1 MEEGLGTAMRPS
13 LSEDLRPPSPE
24 LWDTM
29 ERKKRPFFATDGLFF
44 TQQHIINIMKACYS
58 LL

>member
-13 LSEDLRPPSPE
+13 LSEVLRPPSPE

-29 ERKKRPFFATDGLFF
+29 ERKKGNFLLLMVYFS
-44 TQQHIINIMKACYS
+44 QQHIINIMEACLS